1 MIYIALHPKI
11 NSVRF
16 QSPTMASD
24 AKRYRYSV
32 AKALKTIFD
41 DGSERGGMSGGEESE
56 LDRKLENPSEES
68 KNRYIFECKVIYIVI
83 KHDLKRRSK

>member
-1 MIYIALHPKI
+1 M
-11 NSVRF
+11 VC
-16 QSPTMASD
+16 
-24 AKRYRYSV
+24 
-32 AKALKTIFD
+32 IFD